1 MNAAAGTSRD
11 LASLVGTV
19 LDGTYRLDQLI
30 GEGGMGA
37 VFRGRHVIMM
47 RDVAIKVLHP
57 DFNRDPELVRRFDRE
72 AQSAARLDHPN
83 CIHVSA
89 YGTTEDGMRYLVMQ
103 LLEGVELAD
112 LLTEPTA
119 PKRVVEWSIQ
129 ILRGLEHAHSQGV
142 IHRDLK
148 PQNVFLTRDAHGNQL
163 LKLVD
168 FGIAKLVGSDAG
180 DPLTRAGMVFGTP
193 QYMSP
198 EQALGVEIDPRADLY
213 AVGIL
218 MFQMLTGRLPFNHE
232 DAIALIRMQVS
243 TEPPQLPDNVPQEL
257 AAIVYRLLAKQREQR
272 FPDARTVRAALER
285 YRSNMSH
292 KGRGDTSDPLL
303 DIGSVTTD
311 TATRPLPEAL
321 RPRQLDFVESVLQ
334 TDRWSRRTWFKA
346 AIAGCVV
353 LALASAG
360 LIYWLF
366 FSGDPAAPASPIRP
380 RPRAPPIRARQASLR
395 PPAELA
401 LQPCPRARSERPRA
415 GDPRRPDQAGQA
427 RRGPDP
433 DRRPARALPRPRAAG
448 VARRPAA
455 GEAADDARVGGAPL
469 RRGAEEVARPRA
481 RPRLHRRGRRPA
493 AQASVHRRRDRPGD
507 RPRRRRRADPRPL
520 HQRRQAVGHLGPAA
534 TAPRRPPGR
543 RRRPDRRR
551 PQPPPRPRAVRRG
564 ARPVRGRVAGAAGD
578 PGRAAG
584 RLCPGAQ
591 GGRGPG
597 DARRRPAN
605 PACDQAAALLATVR
619 TAYAGRFPEAFAPA
633 KPVKKK
639 PVTKKKKKKVTS
651 ETTSAIRS
659 LT

>member
-1 MNAAAGTSRD
+1 MTAAGTTRD
-11 LASLVGTV
+11 LSALVGTV

-148 PQNVFLTRDAHGNQL
+148 PQNVFLTRDQHGNQL

-243 TEPPQLPDNVPQEL
+243 TETPQLPDNVPQEL

-292 KGRGDTSDPLL
+292 KGRGDTSNPLL
-303 DIGSVTTD
+303 DIGGVGAVAD
-311 TATRPLPEAL
+311 TANRPLPEAL
-321 RPRQLDFVESVLQ
+321 RPRQIDFVESVLD
-334 TDRWSRRTWFKA
+334 TDRWTRRTWFKA
-346 AIAGCVV
+346 LIAGCVV
-353 LALASAG
+353 LALVSVG
-360 LIYWLF
+360 LIYLLF
-366 FSGDPAAPASPIRP
+366 FGGGGQQPAAD
-380 RPRAPPIRARQASLR
+380 
-395 PPAELA
+395 PPAEARTDASDSAVDTGGPGPSAMSPGAGPSEQELAALDDLIKQGKLDEAQAQIDALLERHPGHAQLVWRDARQLGKRPTMHEAAVRRYGEVLKKSPGLERDLGFIDEVDALLRKRPYTDAAIALAVDLGAAGVPILVHYINDAKPWATWAQRRQIRDALPADAAAQVDVVLNRRRDLEQYGDAPDPCVAALAA
-401 LQPCPRARSERPRA
+401 LQPIKDEPLA
-415 GDPRRPDQAGQA
+415 DYV
-427 RRGPDP
+427 
-433 DRRPARALPRPRAAG
+433 PALK
-448 VARRPAA
+448 
-455 GEAADDARVGGAPL
+455 
-469 RRGAEEVARPRA
+469 
-481 RPRLHRRGRRPA
+481 A
-493 AQASVHRRRDRPGD
+493 AQA
-507 RPRRRRRADPRPL
+507 
-520 HQRRQAVGHLGPAA
+520 PAPPA
-534 TAPRRPPGR
+534 EAAPT
-543 RRRPDRRR
+543 
-551 PQPPPRPRAVRRG
+551 
-564 ARPVRGRVAGAAGD
+564 PV
-578 PGRAAG
+578 
-584 RLCPGAQ
+584 
-591 GGRGPG
+591 
-597 DARRRPAN
+597 
-605 PACDQAAALLATVR
+605 CDEAAALLATVR
-619 TAYAGRFPEAFAPA
+619 TDYARRFPEAFAPA

-639 PVTKKKKKKVTS
+639 PVKKKKRGK
-651 ETTSAIRS
+651 
-659 LT
+659 

>member
-292 KGRGDTSDPLL
+292 KGRGDTSDPLI

-321 RPRQLDFVESVLQ
+321 RPRQIDFVESVLQ
-334 TDRWSRRTWFKA
+334 TDRWSRRTRFKA
-346 AIAGCVV
+346 LIAGCVV

-366 FSGDPAAPASPIRP
+366 FSEGPPAPAQPDPSAAESAADPGKAGEPAATGGAGPSAMSPAPGPSELELATLDDLIKQGKLDEAQTQIDALLERYPGHAQLVWRD
-380 RPRAPPIRARQASLR
+380 ARQ
-395 PPAELA
+395 LA
-401 LQPCPRARSERPRA
+401 
-415 GDPRRPDQAGQA
+415 RRPTMHEAA
-427 RRGPDP
+427 VRRYGEVLKKSPDLER
-433 DRRPARALPRPRAAG
+433 DLGFIDEVDALLRKRPYTDAAIALATDLGAAG
-448 VARRPAA
+448 VPILVHYLNDAKPWATWAQRRQLRDALPA
-455 GEAADDARVGGAPL
+455 DA
-469 RRGAEEVARPRA
+469 
-481 RPRLHRRGRRPA
+481 A
-493 AQASVHRRRDRPGD
+493 AQIDVVLNRRRDLEQFAEAPD
-507 RPRRRRRADPRPL
+507 PCAAALPVLQAIQAEPLADYVPAL
-520 HQRRQAVGHLGPAA
+520 KAAVAPA
-534 TAPRRPPGR
+534 TP
-543 RRRPDRRR
+543 
-551 PQPPPRPRAVRRG
+551 
-564 ARPVRGRVAGAAGD
+564 AGA
-578 PGRAAG
+578 
-584 RLCPGAQ
+584 
-591 GGRGPG
+591 
-597 DARRRPAN
+597 PAN

-639 PVTKKKKKKVTS
+639 PVKKKTKKRGK
-651 ETTSAIRS
+651 
-659 LT
+659 

>member
-1 MNAAAGTSRD
+1 MTAAAGTSRD

-129 ILRGLEHAHSQGV
+129 ILRGLEHAHGQGV

-148 PQNVFLTRDAHGNQL
+148 PQNVFLTRDQHGNQL

-198 EQALGVEIDPRADLY
+198 EQALGMEIDPRADLY

-243 TEPPQLPDNVPQEL
+243 TETPQLPDNVPQEL
-257 AAIVYRLLAKQREQR
+257 AAIVYRLLSKQREQR

-292 KGRGDTSDPLL
+292 KSRGDTSDPLL
-303 DIGSVTTD
+303 DIGGAATTD
-311 TATRPLPEAL
+311 TASRPLPEAL
-321 RPRQLDFVESVLQ
+321 RPRQIDFVESVLQ

-346 AIAGCVV
+346 LIAGCVV

-360 LIYWLF
+360 LIYWLLF
-366 FSGDPAAPASPIRP
+366 TGPPAPAGGAPPAAESPAEA
-380 RPRAPPIRARQASLR
+380 APSKAGETAGATGGPGPSAMSQTSGPSELELAAIDDLIKQGKLDEAQTQIDALLERHPGHSQLVWRDARQLAKRATMHESAVRRYGEVLKKSPDLERDLGFIDEVDALLR
-395 PPAELA
+395 KRPYTDAAIALA
-401 LQPCPRARSERPRA
+401 IDL
-415 GDPRRPDQAGQA
+415 G
-427 RRGPDP
+427 
-433 DRRPARALPRPRAAG
+433 AAG
-448 VARRPAA
+448 VPILVHYINDAKPWATWAQRRQIRDALPA
-455 GEAADDARVGGAPL
+455 DA
-469 RRGAEEVARPRA
+469 
-481 RPRLHRRGRRPA
+481 A
-493 AQASVHRRRDRPGD
+493 AQVDLVLNRRRDLEQYAEAPD
-507 RPRRRRRADPRPL
+507 PCAAALPALQAIQAEPLADYI
-520 HQRRQAVGHLGPAA
+520 PALKA
-534 TAPRRPPGR
+534 A
-543 RRRPDRRR
+543 
-551 PQPPPRPRAVRRG
+551 QPPAV
-564 ARPVRGRVAGAAGD
+564 PAGA
-578 PGRAAG
+578 
-584 RLCPGAQ
+584 
-591 GGRGPG
+591 
-597 DARRRPAN
+597 PAN

-619 TAYAGRFPEAFAPA
+619 TAYAGRFPEAFAPV

-639 PVTKKKKKKVTS
+639 PAKKTVKKKRK
-651 ETTSAIRS
+651 
-659 LT
+659 

>member
-1 MNAAAGTSRD
+1 MTAAGTSRD
-11 LASLVGTV
+11 LSALVGTV

-119 PKRVVEWSIQ
+119 PKRAVEWSIQ

-148 PQNVFLTRDAHGNQL
+148 PQNVFLTRDQHGNQL

-218 MFQMLTGRLPFNHE
+218 MYQMLTGRLPFNHE

-243 TEPPQLPDNVPQEL
+243 TETPQLPDNVPQEL

-292 KGRGDTSDPLL
+292 KGRGDTSNPLL
-303 DIGSVTTD
+303 DIGALAGTD
-311 TATRPLPEAL
+311 TANRPLPEAL
-321 RPRQLDFVESVLQ
+321 RPRQIDFVESVLD
-334 TDRWSRRTWFKA
+334 TDRWTRRTWFRA
-346 AIAGCVV
+346 LIAGCVV
-353 LALASAG
+353 LALLSVG
-360 LIYWLF
+360 LIYFLF
-366 FSGDPAAPASPIRP
+366 FSGGDPAATGGD
-380 RPRAPPIRARQASLR
+380 
-395 PPAELA
+395 PPAEARTDDPAGKTGEPAGVTDGPAPSAMSTATGPSDQELA
-401 LQPCPRARSERPRA
+401 ALDDLIAQGKLDEAQAQIDALLERHPGHAQLVWRDARQLGKRPTMHEAAVRRYGEVLKKSPGLERDLGFIDEVDALLRK
-415 GDPRRPDQAGQA
+415 RPYTDAA
-427 RRGPDP
+427 I
-433 DRRPARALPRPRAAG
+433 ALAIDLGAAG
-448 VARRPAA
+448 VPILVHYINDAKPWATWAQRRQIRDALPA
-455 GEAADDARVGGAPL
+455 DA
-469 RRGAEEVARPRA
+469 
-481 RPRLHRRGRRPA
+481 A
-493 AQASVHRRRDRPGD
+493 AQIDLVLNRRRDLEQYAAAPEPCAAASAALRPIKD
-507 RPRRRRRADPRPL
+507 EPLADYIPALKAAQPPAPPEG
-520 HQRRQAVGHLGPAA
+520 QAA
-534 TAPRRPPGR
+534 T
-543 RRRPDRRR
+543 
-551 PQPPPRPRAVRRG
+551 
-564 ARPVRGRVAGAAGD
+564 
-578 PGRAAG
+578 
-584 RLCPGAQ
+584 
-591 GGRGPG
+591 
-597 DARRRPAN
+597 

-619 TAYAGRFPEAFAPA
+619 TDYAARFPEAFVPA

-639 PVTKKKKKKVTS
+639 PVAKKKKKRGK
-651 ETTSAIRS
+651 
-659 LT
+659 

>member
-1 MNAAAGTSRD
+1 MTAAGTTRD
-11 LASLVGTV
+11 LSALVGTV

-148 PQNVFLTRDAHGNQL
+148 PQNVFLTRDQHGNQL

-198 EQALGVEIDPRADLY
+198 EQALGIEIDPRADLY

-243 TEPPQLPDNVPQEL
+243 TETPQLPDNVPQEL

-303 DIGSVTTD
+303 DIHTVGAVAD
-311 TATRPLPEAL
+311 TANRPLPEAL
-321 RPRQLDFVESVLQ
+321 RPRQIDFVESVLD
-334 TDRWSRRTWFKA
+334 TDRWTRRTWFKA
-346 AIAGCVV
+346 LIVGCVV
-353 LALASAG
+353 LALVSVG
-360 LIYWLF
+360 LIYLLF
-366 FSGDPAAPASPIRP
+366 FGGGEQPATTTDP
-380 RPRAPPIRARQASLR
+380 
-395 PPAELA
+395 PPAEARTDAPSKAVEPAVDTGGPGPSAMSPTPGPSEQELA
-401 LQPCPRARSERPRA
+401 ALDDLIKQGKLDEAQAQIDALLERYPGHAQLVWRDARQLGKRPTMHEAAVRRYGEVLKKSPGLERDLGFIDEVDALLRK
-415 GDPRRPDQAGQA
+415 RPYTDAA
-427 RRGPDP
+427 I
-433 DRRPARALPRPRAAG
+433 ALAVDLGAAG
-448 VARRPAA
+448 VPILVHYINDAKPWATWAQRRQIRDALPA
-455 GEAADDARVGGAPL
+455 DA
-469 RRGAEEVARPRA
+469 
-481 RPRLHRRGRRPA
+481 A
-493 AQASVHRRRDRPGD
+493 AQIDLVLNRRRDLEQVVDAPD
-507 RPRRRRRADPRPL
+507 PCVALLAVLQPVKDEPLADYI
-520 HQRRQAVGHLGPAA
+520 PALKA
-534 TAPRRPPGR
+534 AQVPAPP
-543 RRRPDRRR
+543 
-551 PQPPPRPRAVRRG
+551 
-564 ARPVRGRVAGAAGD
+564 AGAAAT
-578 PGRAAG
+578 PV
-584 RLCPGAQ
+584 
-591 GGRGPG
+591 
-597 DARRRPAN
+597 
-605 PACDQAAALLATVR
+605 CDQAAALLATVR
-619 TAYAGRFPEAFAPA
+619 TDYARRFPEAFAPA

-639 PVTKKKKKKVTS
+639 PVKKKK
-651 ETTSAIRS
+651 RGR
-659 LT
+659 

>member
-1 MNAAAGTSRD
+1 MTAAAGIARD

-47 RDVAIKVLHP
+47 RDVAIKILHP

-129 ILRGLEHAHSQGV
+129 ILRGLEHAHGQGV

-148 PQNVFLTRDAHGNQL
+148 PQNVFLTRDKHGAPL

-198 EQALGVEIDPRADLY
+198 EQALGLEIDPRADLY

-243 TEPPQLPDNVPQEL
+243 TETPQLPDNVPQEL

-303 DIGSVTTD
+303 DIGAVAGTD
-311 TATRPLPEAL
+311 TASRPLPEAL
-321 RPRQLDFVESVLQ
+321 RPRQIDFVESVLQ
-334 TDRWSRRTWFKA
+334 TDRWSRRTRFKA
-346 AIAGCVV
+346 LIAGCIV
-353 LALASAG
+353 LAVASAG
-360 LIYWLF
+360 LLYWLF
-366 FSGDPAAPASPIRP
+366 SGDGPAAPA
-380 RPRAPPIRARQASLR
+380 
-395 PPAELA
+395 
-401 LQPCPRARSERPRA
+401 
-415 GDPRRPDQAGQA
+415 
-427 RRGPDP
+427 GPD
-433 DRRPARALPRPRAAG
+433 A
-448 VARRPAA
+448 
-455 GEAADDARVGGAPL
+455 
-469 RRGAEEVARPRA
+469 
-481 RPRLHRRGRRPA
+481 
-493 AQASVHRRRDRPGD
+493 
-507 RPRRRRRADPRPL
+507 
-520 HQRRQAVGHLGPAA
+520 PAA
-534 TAPRRPPGR
+534 TAGEAGPGADAPKAGTAGDVPSAMSQTTGPSELELATLDDLIKQGKLDEAQTQIDALLER
-543 RRRPDRRR
+543 HPGHSQLVWRDARQLAKRATMHEA
-551 PQPPPRPRAVRRG
+551 AVRRYG
-564 ARPVRGRVAGAAGD
+564 EVLKKSPDLERDLGFIDEVDVLLRKRPFTDAAIALAVDLGAAGVPILVHYINDAKPWATWAQRRLIRDALPADAAAQVDLALNRRRDLEQYGEAPD
-578 PGRAAG
+578 PCAAAVPVLQAIQAEPLADYVPALKAALPPTVAAG
-584 RLCPGAQ
+584 A
-591 GGRGPG
+591 
-597 DARRRPAN
+597 PAN

-619 TAYAGRFPEAFAPA
+619 TEYAGRFPEAFAPA
-633 KPVKKK
+633 KAVKKK
-639 PVTKKKKKKVTS
+639 PVKKKKKRGK
-651 ETTSAIRS
+651 
-659 LT
+659 